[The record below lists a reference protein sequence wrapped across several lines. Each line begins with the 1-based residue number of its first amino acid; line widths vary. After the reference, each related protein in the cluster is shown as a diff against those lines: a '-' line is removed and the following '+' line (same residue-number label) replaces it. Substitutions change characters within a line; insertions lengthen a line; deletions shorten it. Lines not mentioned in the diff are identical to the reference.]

1 MHSEIA
7 TPPREKAAAASNH
20 RAGRQRVWPRRTAE
34 DVGAPDLLVRISG
47 AAPDFPLRNSRYI
60 KYSLPSVIHY
70 DIPEQVGLMSE
81 IGQVEPVAREMEV
94 DPESLVPLPR
104 LAFQI
109 LLALAR
115 GEGHGYAIAK
125 EVERNTDG
133 RTKPSTGSLYL
144 SMDKLH
150 SQALIEET
158 GGPANDARDDARRRY
173 FRITP
178 LGRRVARA
186 ETERMLRLVNLAR
199 ERDLLGEGPGLVPSG
214 EAEAGG

>member
-1 MHSEIA
+1 MSSRERA
-7 TPPREKAAAASNH
+7 DAVSAEMETETAPPPR
-20 RAGRQRVWPRRTAE
+20 G
-34 DVGAPDLLVRISG
+34 
-47 AAPDFPLRNSRYI
+47 
-60 KYSLPSVIHY
+60 
-70 DIPEQVGLMSE
+70 
-81 IGQVEPVAREMEV
+81 V

-125 EVERNTDG
+125 EVERNTGG

-150 SQALIEET
+150 SQALIEEVADR
-158 GGPANDARDDARRRY
+158 PDSANEDARRRY
-173 FRITP
+173 FRLTP
-178 LGRRVARA
+178 LGRQVARA

-199 ERDLLGEGPGLVPSG
+199 ERDLLGEGAGLMIPG